1 MSSSFRLF
9 VSLFEFGNGFLSQ
22 ELIGAAVF
30 LGVGSFIQRGKCK
43 EGCGFQKPRAF
54 WSAVQTADQKNSR
67 KSCTVLFLLI
77 PDNADTIC

>member
-30 LGVGSFIQRGKCK
+30 LGVMAGELYSAGK
-43 EGCGFQKPRAF
+43 
-54 WSAVQTADQKNSR
+54 V
-67 KSCTVLFLLI
+67 
-77 PDNADTIC
+77 